1 MSQTLGIPR
10 NYLSKILHELTRGG
24 LLESTRG
31 PRGGFTLARD
41 PASIVLT
48 DVIDQFDDI
57 TGTSRCLLGRPQCSD
72 GNPCPAH
79 ERWKELSGSVMA
91 FFQDTTVL
99 MDSAEAGPALGSEEA
114 SPRAPGPTEVPQPSN
129 SRRS

>member
-1 MSQTLGIPR
+1 MSQALGIPR
-10 NYLSKILHELTRGG
+10 NYLSKILHGLSRAG

-31 PRGGFTLARD
+31 PRGGFVLARD

-48 DVIDQFDDI
+48 DVVDQFDDI
-57 TGTSRCLLGRPQCSD
+57 SGASRCLLGRPQCSD

-79 ERWKELSGSVMA
+79 HRWKELSGQMMA
-91 FFQDTTVL
+91 FFDGTTVL
-99 MDSAEAGPALGSEEA
+99 MDTFEAGPAPDVDEA
-114 SPRAPGPTEVPQPSN
+114 PSQATDPNRVVPPSN

>member
-1 MSQTLGIPR
+1 MSQALGIPR
-10 NYLSKILHELTRGG
+10 NYLSKILHALTRGG
-24 LLESTRG
+24 QLESTRG

-48 DVIDQFDDI
+48 DIIDQFDDI
-57 TGTSRCLLGRPQCSD
+57 SGTSRCLLGRPQCSD
-72 GNPCPAH
+72 GDPCPVH
-79 ERWKELSGSVMA
+79 WRWKELSGSMVA

-99 MDSAEAGPALGSEEA
+99 MESAEAGPSPVVDEEP
-114 SPRAPGPTEVPQPSN
+114 SSVTGPNRVVPPSN